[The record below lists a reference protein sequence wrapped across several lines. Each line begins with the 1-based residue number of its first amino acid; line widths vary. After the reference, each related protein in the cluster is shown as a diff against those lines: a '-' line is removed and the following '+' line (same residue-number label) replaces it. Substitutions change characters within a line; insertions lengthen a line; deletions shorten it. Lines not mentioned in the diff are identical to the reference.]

1 MTVKE
6 ALKRID
12 KALAVV
18 KPGESELCD
27 AIRVLCDALREP
39 ETEPECECEACTVH
53 YPDEEVENAEGH

>member
-12 KALAVV
+12 KALAIV

-39 ETEPECECEACTVH
+39 ECECEACTVH
-53 YPDEEVENAEGH
+53 YPDEEVENA